1 MIGPLSSQLN
11 AIKWGEFKLGD
22 LFEKLDLKFKKKIF
36 NKQKDISKV
45 QTSEFDLPLV
55 NAKNGDNGIMYYGRS
70 SDFESAE
77 MTIDI
82 VNDGAVSTANVYPQP
97 LKTGVLYNAY
107 LIKPKFT
114 PTRETLLFFTPC
126 IYKAIKLKFSYE
138 NKASWNKVKNELIS
152 LPLKPTANTQTL
164 KDIDFDFMEKFIAEL
179 EQCRLAE
186 LEQCRLAELEA
197 YLKATGLENTTL
209 SSEEENA
216 LNVFNNSGGGNTP
229 CGLTWQSFRLG
240 DLFEKLDLK
249 FKKKI
254 FNKQKDIS
262 KVQTSEFDLPLV
274 NAKNGDNGIM
284 YYGRS
289 SDFESAEMTIDIV
302 NDGAVSTANVYPQ
315 PLKTGVLYN
324 AYLIKPKFTPTRET
338 LLFFTPC
345 IYKAIKLKFSYENKA
360 SWNKVKNELISL
372 PLKPTANTQT
382 LEDVDFHFMRTLINA
397 LMKQIIQGVAQYCG
411 AKIQATKEIISQ
423 EMPTQKDSLF

>member
-11 AIKWGEFKLGD
+11 AIKWGEFRLGD
-22 LFEKLDLKFKKKIF
+22 LFEKLDLKFKKKTF

-70 SDFESAE
+70 SNFESAE

-82 VNDGAVSTANVYPQP
+82 VNDGAVSTANVYPQL

-152 LPLKPTANTQTL
+152 LPLKPTANAQTL
-164 KDIDFDFMEKFIAEL
+164 KDIDFDFMETFI
-179 EQCRLAE
+179 AE

-197 YLKATGLENTTL
+197 YLKATGLSNTTL
-209 SSEEENA
+209 SSDEENA
-216 LNVFNNSGGGNTP
+216 LNLFNGKNSGGNTP
-229 CGLTWQSFRLG
+229 CGLTWQSFKIV
-240 DLFEKLDLK
+240 DIFEVKNTRNILARDVVKDSGTTPYLCASKENNAVNSYINYNADFLDK
-249 FKKKI
+249 GNCI
-254 FNKQKDIS
+254 FIGGKTFVVTYQQKDFYSNDSHNLALYLKDTHS
-262 KVQTSEFDLPLV
+262 KTKLNQ
-274 NAKNGDNGIM
+274 
-284 YYGRS
+284 
-289 SDFESAEMTIDIV
+289 
-302 NDGAVSTANVYPQ
+302 
-315 PLKTGVLYN
+315 
-324 AYLIKPKFTPTRET
+324 
-338 LLFFTPC
+338 LFIITC
-345 IYKAIKLKFSYENKA
+345 IYKALNNKY
-360 SWNKVKNELISL
+360 SWGDSISNTKIQNDSILL
-372 PLKPTANTQT
+372 PTNQHGGI
-382 LEDVDFHFMRTLINA
+382 DFHFMRTLINA
-397 LMKQIIQGVAQYCG
+397 LMKQTIQGVVQYSS
-411 AKIQATKEIISQ
+411 AKIQATKEAISQ

>member
-1 MIGPLSSQLN
+1 MIGPLSGQLN
-11 AIKWGEFKLGD
+11 AIKWGEFRLGD
-22 LFEKLDLKFKKKIF
+22 LFEKLDLKFKKKTF

-114 PTRETLLFFTPC
+114 STRETLLFFTPC

-152 LPLKPTANTQTL
+152 LPLKPTANAQTL
-164 KDIDFDFMEKFIAEL
+164 DNIDFHFMEKFIAEL

-186 LEQCRLAELEA
+186 LDA

-209 SSEEENA
+209 SNDEENA
-216 LNVFNNSGGGNTP
+216 LNLFNGNNSGGGNTP
-229 CGLTWQSFRLG
+229 CGLTWQHFKIV
-240 DLFEKLDLK
+240 DIFEVKNTRNILARDVVKDSGTTPYLCASKENNAVNSYINYNADFLDK
-249 FKKKI
+249 GNCI
-254 FNKQKDIS
+254 FIGGKTFVVTYQQKDFYSNDSHNLALYLKDTHS
-262 KVQTSEFDLPLV
+262 KTKLNQ
-274 NAKNGDNGIM
+274 
-284 YYGRS
+284 
-289 SDFESAEMTIDIV
+289 
-302 NDGAVSTANVYPQ
+302 
-315 PLKTGVLYN
+315 
-324 AYLIKPKFTPTRET
+324 
-338 LLFFTPC
+338 LFIITC
-345 IYKAIKLKFSYENKA
+345 IYKALNNKY
-360 SWNKVKNELISL
+360 SWGDSISNTKIQNDSILL
-372 PLKPTANTQT
+372 PTNPHGKI
-382 LEDVDFHFMRTLINA
+382 DFDFMRTLINA
-397 LMKQIIQGVAQYCG
+397 LMKQIIQGVVQYCG
-411 AKIQATKEIISQ
+411 AKIQATKEVINQ
-423 EMPTQKDSLF
+423 ETPIQKDSLF

>member
-11 AIKWGEFKLGD
+11 AIKWGE
-22 LFEKLDLKFKKKIF
+22 
-36 NKQKDISKV
+36 
-45 QTSEFDLPLV
+45 
-55 NAKNGDNGIMYYGRS
+55 
-70 SDFESAE
+70 
-77 MTIDI
+77 
-82 VNDGAVSTANVYPQP
+82 
-97 LKTGVLYNAY
+97 
-107 LIKPKFT
+107 
-114 PTRETLLFFTPC
+114 
-126 IYKAIKLKFSYE
+126 
-138 NKASWNKVKNELIS
+138 
-152 LPLKPTANTQTL
+152 
-164 KDIDFDFMEKFIAEL
+164 
-179 EQCRLAE
+179 
-186 LEQCRLAELEA
+186 
-197 YLKATGLENTTL
+197 
-209 SSEEENA
+209 
-216 LNVFNNSGGGNTP
+216 
-229 CGLTWQSFRLG
+229 FRLG

-372 PLKPTANTQT
+372 PLKPTAKIQT
-382 LEDVDFHFMRTLINA
+382 LEDIDFDFMEKFIAELEQCRLAELEAYLKATGLENTTLSNDEENALNLFNGNHSGGVIPPCGLTWQHFKLGDLFEIEKTLSFNKDALTQGQDYDYITRTSQNQGVLQTTGFVNAENLNPPFTWSLGLLQMDFFYRKKSWYAGQFMRKITPKAEIKNKINSRTAHYFTTLLNALKRPLLSVLVRDIDKTFREQKIQLPLKPTANAQTLEDIDFDFMHTLTNA
-397 LMKQIIQGVAQYCG
+397 LMKQTIQGVVQYSS
-411 AKIQATKEIISQ
+411 AKIQATKEVINQ
-423 EMPTQKDSLF
+423 ETPVQKDSLF